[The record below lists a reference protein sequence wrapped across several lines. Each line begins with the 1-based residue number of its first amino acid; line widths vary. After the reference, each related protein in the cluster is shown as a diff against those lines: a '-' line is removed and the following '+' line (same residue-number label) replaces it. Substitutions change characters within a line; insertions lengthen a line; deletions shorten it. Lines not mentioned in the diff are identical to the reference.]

1 MATAEA
7 IASRPRS
14 FNLNE
19 KFFRFEKGNVP
30 VLDVGRRRM
39 TRIENGIARS
49 RGRIGGVQ
57 VQHAAASSTRGMTTA
72 RNDESSI
79 VPYLSFL
86 CFVFRVQGVKT
97 SRGRGSI
104 GSCSGSR

>member
-1 MATAEA
+1 MQMIWAETALLPTGWA
-7 IASRPRS
+7 
-14 FNLNE
+14 N
-19 KFFRFEKGNVP
+19 K
-30 VLDVGRRRM
+30 VLVEIDGQ
-39 TRIENGIARS
+39 
-49 RGRIGGVQ
+49 GRIGGVQ